1 VIAKIS
7 YIKLLVDPCRASTY
21 QEEPRVSD
29 SRLQMKVGY
38 LSQPWDY
45 SGPPDPG
52 GSIGLWVW
60 EVSRRLRRSCEVLVF
75 APANG
80 RKVAIERREGVQFVR
95 APMTADHW
103 LLMAAQKLW
112 QSRDPRRSG
121 AASDIYYKFYA
132 LRAARAFRIH
142 KCDIVHLHNLSQFAP
157 VVRRI
162 NRQARIVLHM
172 HCDWLVQF
180 DRDLI
185 NARLADIDAIVGSS
199 EYITRAIRRHFPLH
213 ANQCVTIHNGVDIR
227 VFHPAT
233 NDSVF
238 DREHILYIGRL
249 SPEKGVHLL
258 LDALEQVV
266 RTRPNTRLELIGGPG
281 VVPIDFIVNLSDDP
295 IVRKLSRFYRNEDYV
310 DFLRRRVRAGLETR
324 VFFTGQL
331 PHRQL
336 SCSIRGAALV
346 VAPSLVESF
355 GMPVAET
362 MASGVP
368 VVASRV
374 GGLPELVIDGTTGLL
389 VDPDNPAALS
399 QAILRILDDRASA
412 QAMGRAGRRRAE
424 KLFAWEKIVETLLA
438 LYKEL
443 AQQSRDE
450 LAIKARNA
458 SAQSLL

>member
-1 VIAKIS
+1 
-7 YIKLLVDPCRASTY
+7 
-21 QEEPRVSD
+21 
-29 SRLQMKVGY
+29 
-38 LSQPWDY
+38 
-45 SGPPDPG
+45 
-52 GSIGLWVW
+52 
-60 EVSRRLRRSCEVLVF
+60 
-75 APANG
+75 
-80 RKVAIERREGVQFVR
+80 
-95 APMTADHW
+95 
-103 LLMAAQKLW
+103 
-112 QSRDPRRSG
+112 
-121 AASDIYYKFYA
+121 
-132 LRAARAFRIH
+132 
-142 KCDIVHLHNLSQFAP
+142 
-157 VVRRI
+157 
-162 NRQARIVLHM
+162 M